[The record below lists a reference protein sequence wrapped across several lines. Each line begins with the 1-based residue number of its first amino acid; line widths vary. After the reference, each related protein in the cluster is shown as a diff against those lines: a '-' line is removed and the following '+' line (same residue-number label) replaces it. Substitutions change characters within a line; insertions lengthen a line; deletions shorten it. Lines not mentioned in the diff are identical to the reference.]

1 MMSKY
6 YGTLESDKGRTTR
19 AGHKYI
25 DASART
31 YDGSV
36 TVTIRDGIVTLQV
49 SDGSAVG
56 GNVIYSGKLSDLL
69 NAQLMLRP
77 TDS

>member
-1 MMSKY
+1 MSKY
-6 YGTLESDKGRTTR
+6 YGTLESDKGSTTR

-25 DASART
+25 EASART

-36 TVTIRDGIVTLQV
+36 TVTICDGMVTFRV
-49 SDGSAVG
+49 SEGSECG
-56 GNVIYSGKLSDLL
+56 GNVIYTGKLSDLL